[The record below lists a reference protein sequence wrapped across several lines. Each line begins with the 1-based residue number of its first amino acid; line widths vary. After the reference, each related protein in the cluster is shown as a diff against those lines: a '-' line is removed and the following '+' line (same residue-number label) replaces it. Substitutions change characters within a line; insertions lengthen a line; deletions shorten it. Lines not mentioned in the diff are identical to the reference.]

1 MWGGPFRHQSLRW
14 GDLRRPWKRIRNQA
28 GTRLLLRQTTKENF
42 PRPSLR
48 QDAHGFDVV
57 SAPQLLRDLTRVP
70 TPEAEIRV
78 PESSMQKKTLSFL
91 AFAFLAAGCL
101 TRRNL
106 SGRSA
111 GREGVLSRHG
121 SSRSVFDARRGF

>member
-14 GDLRRPWKRIRNQA
+14 SDLRRPLKRIRNQA

-42 PRPSLR
+42 PRPSLG

-57 SAPQLLRDLTRVP
+57 LAPQLLRDLTRVP
-70 TPEAEIRV
+70 TPEAEITRTGEFDAEENAQFPCVRV
-78 PESSMQKKTLSFL
+78 SRG
-91 AFAFLAAGCL
+91 ACL
-101 TRRNL
+101 TRRNP

-111 GREGVLSRHG
+111 GREGFLSRHG
-121 SSRSVFDARRGF
+121 SSRSVFDPRGDY

>member
-14 GDLRRPWKRIRNQA
+14 GDLRRPLERIRNQA

-57 SAPQLLRDLTRVP
+57 STPQLLRDLTRVP
-70 TPEAEIRV
+70 TPEAEITRTGEFNAEENAQFPCVRV
-78 PESSMQKKTLSFL
+78 SRGSLSYS
-91 AFAFLAAGCL
+91 AQPVRHE
-101 TRRNL
+101 RRPRRLPIPPWLL
-106 SGRSA
+106 SISI
-111 GREGVLSRHG
+111 
-121 SSRSVFDARRGF
+121 